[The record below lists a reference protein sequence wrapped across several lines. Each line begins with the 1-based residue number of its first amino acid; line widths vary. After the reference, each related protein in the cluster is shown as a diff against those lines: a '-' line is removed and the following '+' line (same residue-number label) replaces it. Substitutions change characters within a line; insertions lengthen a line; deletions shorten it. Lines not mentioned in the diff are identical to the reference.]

1 MLLVV
6 DFNAVFSALV
16 AKGTTL
22 DVFIRNDKLRK
33 FNFISPEFVLEE
45 TSGHKNK
52 LLSLTNLSDE
62 EFNKFFSMIKSQI
75 EIVHSSE
82 FLEKLPEAIKLD
94 KKDSPYL
101 ALALKKGCPI
111 CSGDKRLR
119 SQTKVRV
126 YSPKDLLNILGS
138 SEKNLP

>member
-16 AKGTTL
+16 VKGTTL

-33 FNFISPEFVLEE
+33 FNFISPEFILDE
-45 TSGHKNK
+45 TISHKSE
-52 LLSLTNLSDE
+52 LLFLTKLSDE

-82 FLEKLPEAIKLD
+82 FLETLPEAIKLN

-101 ALALKKGCPI
+101 ALAMKKGCPI
-111 CSGDKRLR
+111 FSGDKRLR
-119 SQTKVRV
+119 SQTKVIV

>member
-52 LLSLTNLSDE
+52 LLSFTKLSDE

-75 EIVHSSE
+75 EIIHSSE

-111 CSGDKRLR
+111 FSGDKRLR
-119 SQTKVRV
+119 LQTKVRV

-138 SEKNLP
+138 SEKNWP